1 MEEGPAPVRREVPAE
16 EGASPAEDEGP
27 PEKREGG
34 QSRGTN
40 VPLPLTALFGLG
52 AAAVFYLVFIVPV
65 PDNPVRR
72 IFFDKPLIPFVTT
85 FLTFWAAAM
94 LVLKYRKL
102 RVQRELFLVGEFQGD
117 IVGTV
122 IAGFDGYRGWV
133 YHLAVH
139 PRCRRRGFGRDL
151 MGEAEARLKALG
163 CPKLNLQVRSSN
175 AEAIVFYERLGYSIE
190 DRASLGKVLD

>member
-1 MEEGPAPVRREVPAE
+1 MVPRNTLRVRPFSEDDELSVVALWAEVF
-16 EGASPAEDEGP
+16 GDDP
-27 PEKREGG
+27 PRNEPR
-34 QSRGTN
+34 
-40 VPLPLTALFGLG
+40 
-52 AAAVFYLVFIVPV
+52 AVIG
-65 PDNPVRR
+65 
-72 IFFDKPLIPFVTT
+72 
-85 FLTFWAAAM
+85 
-94 LVLKYRKL
+94 RKL

-190 DRASLGKVLD
+190 DRASLGKVLE